1 MKLSALLIDDE
12 NPAVE
17 TLELML
23 NNYCP
28 NVEVIAKA
36 NSVDDAASLLK
47 STNPNLI
54 FLDIRM
60 PGKDGFKLFDEAD
73 LSKSHV
79 IFTTAYDQYALK
91 AFTVSASHYLLKPIS
106 PNELIA
112 AVNRA
117 KESSQ
122 RFEHAEERLDFL
134 KNVLKDRTVSFPDK
148 ILVPIKKGYEIVKV
162 ENIRRVE
169 GDRNYAKVILKSD
182 IHYVVAKT
190 LREIEETLNPKK
202 FCRVHQSHIVN
213 IEEIAGIGS
222 GSNAEISLRSGEV
235 LPVSRSRK
243 KELMDLL
250 KTRW

>member
-23 NNYCP
+23 SNYCP
-28 NVEVIAKA
+28 DVEVIAKA
-36 NSVDDAASLLK
+36 HSVDEAVTRLK

-60 PGKDGFKLFDEAD
+60 PGKDGFKLFEEAD

-79 IFTTAYDQYALK
+79 IFTTAYDHYALK

-106 PNELIA
+106 PKELIA

-117 KESSQ
+117 RESSQ
-122 RFEHAEERLDFL
+122 RFEQVAERLDFL
-134 KNVLKDRTVSFPDK
+134 KEVLKDRTQAFPDK
-148 ILVPIKKGYEIVKV
+148 ILVPIKNGYEIVKITD
-162 ENIRRVE
+162 IRRVE
-169 GDRNYAKVILKSD
+169 GDRNYAKVILKSGTQ
-182 IHYVVAKT
+182 YVVAKT
-190 LREIEETLNPKK
+190 LREIEDSLNPKK

-213 IEEIAGIGS
+213 LEEISGIGS
-222 GSNAEISLRSGEV
+222 GTNTELSLRTGEN

>member
-12 NPAVE
+12 IPAIE

-23 NNYCP
+23 ANYCP
-28 NVEVIAKA
+28 IVEIVGKVH
-36 NSVDDAASLLK
+36 SVDEAAAFLE
-47 STNPNLI
+47 TMQPNLI

-60 PGKDGFKLFDEAD
+60 PGKDGFVLFEEAN

-106 PNELIA
+106 PKELIS
-112 AVNRA
+112 AVSRA
-117 KESSQ
+117 QESSQ
-122 RFEHAEERLDFL
+122 RFEQAERLDFL
-134 KNVLKDRTVSFPDK
+134 KNVLKDRSAPFPDK

-162 ENIRRVE
+162 EDIRRVE
-169 GDRNYAKVILKSD
+169 GDRNYAKVILKSGAQ
-182 IHYVVAKT
+182 YVVAKT
-190 LREIEETLNPKK
+190 LREIEDTLNPNK

-213 IEEIAGIGS
+213 TEEIVGIGS
-222 GSNAEISLRSGEV
+222 GTNAEINLRSGEII
-235 LPVSRSRK
+235 PVSRSRK